1 MRIFS
6 ILGLLISVPLL
17 AQTPMDDLFYSSGKI
32 YVVVTIMSIIFI
44 AIALYLF
51 RLDSKIKKLEKEQEE

>member
-32 YVVVTIMSIIFI
+32 YVVVAIMSIIFI